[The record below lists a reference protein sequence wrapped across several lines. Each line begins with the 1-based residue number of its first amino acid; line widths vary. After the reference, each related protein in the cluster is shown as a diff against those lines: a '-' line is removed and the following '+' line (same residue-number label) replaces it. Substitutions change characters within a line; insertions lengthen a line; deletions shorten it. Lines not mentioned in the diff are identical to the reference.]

1 MKRVLTNTQSSL
13 RERGS
18 KFLGYLLPVENQ
30 DDFDESLASIKS
42 EYPDAT
48 HHCYGWRLNPAK
60 PQEFAQDDGE
70 PGGTAGLPILNQLK
84 SFEVINA
91 GLVVV
96 RYYGGTNLGKSGL
109 IKAYGTAAELCLQK
123 ADLKPIEIIWK
134 VKIIY
139 PYTEQNTIEKLM
151 HQYTLK
157 ELDASYTEKVTLIAG
172 CPVKHYQSLKKS
184 LEHLGH
190 RNIKADFLEK
200 SFV

>member
-13 RERGS
+13 QEKGS

-42 EYPDAT
+42 KYPDAT

-60 PQEFAQDDGE
+60 PEEFAQDDGE
-70 PGGTAGLPILNQLK
+70 PGGAAGLPILNQLK

-123 ADLKPIEIIWK
+123 ADLKPIEVIWK
-134 VKIIY
+134 VAITY
-139 PYTEQNTIEKLM
+139 PYAEQNTIEKLIY
-151 HQYTLK
+151 QYTLK
-157 ELDASYTEKVTLIAG
+157 ELDASYTEK
-172 CPVKHYQSLKKS
+172 
-184 LEHLGH
+184 
-190 RNIKADFLEK
+190 
-200 SFV
+200 